1 MLQLPDVSHDEPDFE
16 HKNAF
21 PVFYWNHVALEMNRV
36 THSLGGPQ
44 TGPTMSS
51 RAIGLLHMAMHDAFF
66 ATLKFGT
73 GALPAGTGSLYE
85 PYLAELRQPLPPP
98 PGASPAAQMLL
109 GKING
114 VAKTLPDANE
124 ALTGAAIAV
133 LDRLYGSRGPG
144 ISAVAHQTLTSTLS
158 QLVADYQAPINVLSA
173 AHGFGEYVANLI
185 LARLAV
191 KPGEPGADQGR
202 FEPMQARYAFRD
214 EPSNPV
220 RRDPIDRD
228 HPEFGDKPV
237 RIYHGPFY
245 GTTVATFAVSD
256 DALHA
261 LAPPPVWHGGPQA
274 STVYD
279 DSLFEVYRAGGQPNS
294 PLTQRTPDQT
304 LAALFWAYD
313 GANLIGTPPRLY
325 NQVIRVVAW
334 NKKNTGIAGPTNP
347 ATPIPANVLD
357 QHAEFVRIFA
367 LCNAAMADA
376 GKFAWREK
384 YKFQLWRPL
393 SGIREHDMASG
404 PAANVAGGSNHIA
417 SNADPFWVAFG
428 APETNTNRITF
439 KPPFPAYPSGHATF
453 GAACFQML
461 RLFYR
466 DAEPGKCDQIGFSLV
481 SDEMNGISRDL
492 YQGYRGDQPLA
503 DQPGLVRTRVVRRF
517 TSLWHAI
524 FENAFSR
531 IWLGVH
537 WNFDAF
543 GSANAVKTVA
553 TADKVPV
560 YHDPGD
566 IDYDNVYDPANT
578 PANIPAKESAVGG
591 VPLGLG
597 IANDIFASG
606 LVDPRVAQMA
616 ATDGDATMTQP
627 LKAIAAALQG
637 EQIAIKAT
645 NTSTTQSAR

>member
-1 MLQLPDVSHDEPDFE
+1 MLLLPDVSHDEPDFE
-16 HKNAF
+16 RKNAF
-21 PVFYWNHVALEMNRV
+21 PIFYWNHVALEMNRV

-51 RAIGLLHMAMHDAFF
+51 RAIGLLHMATHDAFF
-66 ATLKFGT
+66 ATLKYGT
-73 GALPAGTGSLYE
+73 GAATPPFE
-85 PYLAELRQPLPPP
+85 PYLAELRIALPAP
-98 PGASPAAQMLL
+98 PGASPEQQMTANAVAAAVA
-109 GKING
+109 G
-114 VAKTLPDANE
+114 VNADRASANA
-124 ALTGAAIAV
+124 ALTGAAMLM
-133 LDRLYGSRGPG
+133 LDRLYRSRGPG
-144 ISAVAHQTLTSTLS
+144 ISAVAHQTLSDALS
-158 QLVADYQAPINVLSA
+158 RMIADYGPSIDVLSP
-173 AHGFGEYVANLI
+173 AHRFGEFVANLI
-185 LARLAV
+185 FARLAV

-202 FEPMQARYAFRD
+202 FEPINERYAFRD

-245 GTTVATFAVSD
+245 GTTVASFAVSD
-256 DALHA
+256 DALHT
-261 LAPPPVWHGGPQA
+261 LAPPPVWPGHVPSPAEETQ
-274 STVYD
+274 YNH
-279 DSLFEVYRAGGQPNS
+279 SLFEVRRAGGQPNS

-325 NQVIRVVAW
+325 NQVVRVVAW
-334 NKKNTGIAGPTNP
+334 KHLKAGVPADPKN
-347 ATPIPANVLD
+347 VD
-357 QHAEFVRIFA
+357 HHAEFVRIFA

-384 YKFQLWRPL
+384 YRFQLWRPL
-393 SGIREHDMASG
+393 SGVREHDPESG
-404 PAANVAGGSNHIA
+404 PAAEAGGGSSHMGPD
-417 SNADPFWVAFG
+417 ADPFWVAFG

-461 RLFYR
+461 RLFYC
-466 DAEPGKCDQIGFSLV
+466 DENPLPKCDKIDFSLV

-492 YQGYRGDQPLA
+492 YQGYQGDQPLA
-503 DQPGLVRTRVVRRF
+503 DQPGLVRTRVVRKF
-517 TSLWHAI
+517 ESLWHAI

-560 YHDPGD
+560 YHDPCD
-566 IDYDNVYDPANT
+566 IDYDNVYDPAN
-578 PANIPAKESAVGG
+578 IPPKGSAVGG

-597 IANDIFASG
+597 IANDIYRSN

-616 ATDGDATMTQP
+616 AAKAAAVPPLQP
-627 LKAIAAALQG
+627 LTSVVAALQG
-637 EQIAIKAT
+637 DQIAVKAT

>member
-1 MLQLPDVSHDEPDFE
+1 MLLLPDVSHDEPDFE
-16 HKNAF
+16 RKNAF
-21 PVFYWNHVALEMNRV
+21 PIFYWNHVALEMNRV

-51 RAIGLLHMAMHDAFF
+51 RAIGLLHMATHDAFF
-66 ATLKFGT
+66 ATLKYGT
-73 GALPAGTGSLYE
+73 GTLPAGTGSLCE
-85 PYLAELRQPLPPP
+85 PYLAELRQPLPAP
-98 PGASPAAQMLL
+98 PGASPEDKMLL

-114 VAKTLPDANE
+114 VARTLRDANG
-124 ALTGAAIAV
+124 ALTGAAMTV

-144 ISAVAHQTLTSTLS
+144 ISAVAHQTLTGTLS
-158 QLVADYQAPINVLSA
+158 QLIADYEGSINVLSA

-202 FEPMQARYAFRD
+202 FEPMNERYAFRD

-245 GTTVATFAVSD
+245 GTTVASFAVSN

-261 LAPPPVWHGGPQA
+261 LAPPPVRPGHLPS
-274 STVYD
+274 STEETQYNK
-279 DSLFEVYRAGGQPNS
+279 SLFEVRRAGGQPNS

-325 NQVIRVVAW
+325 NQVVRVVAW
-334 NKKNTGIAGPTNP
+334 KHLKAGAP
-347 ATPIPANVLD
+347 ADPNNVNH
-357 QHAEFVRIFA
+357 HAEFVRIFA

-384 YKFQLWRPL
+384 YRFQLWRPL
-393 SGIREHDMASG
+393 SGVREHDPESG
-404 PAANVAGGSNHIA
+404 PAAKAGDGSSHMA
-417 SNADPFWVAFG
+417 PDADPFWVAFG

-461 RLFYR
+461 RLFY
-466 DAEPGKCDQIGFSLV
+466 CDGNPPPTCDEIGFSLV

-492 YQGYRGDQPLA
+492 YQGYQGDQPLA
-503 DQPGLVRTRVVRRF
+503 DQPGLVRTRVVRKF
-517 TSLWHAI
+517 KSLWHAI

-543 GSANAVKTVA
+543 DPENAVKTVA

-560 YHDPGD
+560 YHDPCD
-566 IDYDNVYDPANT
+566 IDYDNVYN
-578 PANIPAKESAVGG
+578 PANIPPQGSAVGG

-597 IANDIFASG
+597 IANDIYRSN

-616 ATDGDATMTQP
+616 AAKAAAVPPPQP
-627 LKAIAAALQG
+627 STSVVAALQG
-637 EQIAIKAT
+637 DQIAVKAT